1 MGISFQEYINI
12 IRLDKATSLLITTNE
27 TITDIALKCGFP
39 VPIILINYSKKIT
52 ISLLQNIGKKNF
64 IESSI
69 NEKKW
74 TRIKLRV
81 RHIWM

>member
-27 TITDIALKCGFP
+27 TITDIALKCGFSST
-39 VPIILINYSKKIT
+39 NYFNKLFKENYNLT
-52 ISLLQNIGKKNF
+52 PTDIGKNF

-69 NEKKW
+69 NENGQG
-74 TRIKLRV
+74 
-81 RHIWM
+81 